1 MRDYKQFINGE
12 LISRQGQGMIEVEN
26 PSTGEIMAQVPDGGK
41 EDALAAL
48 EAAHAAQP
56 SWSLLPAPARAGYLR
71 QLAEGI
77 RRHRIELAG
86 ILAEEQAKTLPLA
99 QVEVDFTAD
108 YFDYYAGWARIYEGE
123 IIQSDR
129 PRENI
134 LLYRQPVGVVAGIC
148 PWNFPLFVMARKA
161 APSLLAGCTTVI
173 KPSSAAPA
181 TVMEFARIAASL
193 DLPKGVLNIITGSGG
208 TLGEALAEVRS
219 RT

>member
-1 MRDYKQFINGE
+1 
-12 LISRQGQGMIEVEN
+12 
-26 PSTGEIMAQVPDGGK
+26 MAQVPDGGK

-161 APSLLAGCTTVI
+161 APLCWPG
-173 KPSSAAPA
+173 
-181 TVMEFARIAASL
+181 ARQ
-193 DLPKGVLNIITGSGG
+193 
-208 TLGEALAEVRS
+208 
-219 RT
+219 